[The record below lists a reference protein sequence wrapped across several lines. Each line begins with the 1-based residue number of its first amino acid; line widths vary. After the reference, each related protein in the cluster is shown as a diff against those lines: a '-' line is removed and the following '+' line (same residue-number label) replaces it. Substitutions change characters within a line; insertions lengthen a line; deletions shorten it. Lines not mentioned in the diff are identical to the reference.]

1 MLINNTY
8 YGTRGVYSNTFTI
21 ILQNKFLKYT
31 FIHLSRGN
39 LVTFS
44 HFCSNLSSLLSLG
57 SGGR

>member
-8 YGTRGVYSNTFTI
+8 YGTREVYSNTFTI

-31 FIHLSRGN
+31 FIHSSRGN

-44 HFCSNLSSLLSLG
+44 HFCSSLSSL
-57 SGGR
+57 